1 MKNRME
7 VIWPAHKI
15 QKSMDQQVQSDYLKE
30 ISKSEEVTFSKL
42 KLNDLVSEIVREKV
56 ANLPTGELAVIYLK
70 FWEGLCEYEI
80 SKALCISTVAVKKM
94 LSSALERL
102 RNDFIHLQEPEC
114 A

>member
-1 MKNRME
+1 MKKQME
-7 VIWPAHKI
+7 VVWPAHKI
-15 QKSMDQQVQSDYLKE
+15 QKRMDQQVQSDYLKE
-30 ISKSEEVTFSKL
+30 STKSEEIAFSKL
-42 KLNDLVSEIVREKV
+42 KLNDFESEIVREKV

-80 SKALCISTVAVKKM
+80 SKALCISSVAVKKM
-94 LSSALERL
+94 LSSALDRL

>member
-15 QKSMDQQVQSDYLKE
+15 QKRMDQQVQSDYLKE
-30 ISKSEEVTFSKL
+30 SSKNEEVTFSKL
-42 KLNDLVSEIVREKV
+42 KLNDLESEIVREKV

-80 SKALCISTVAVKKM
+80 SKALCISTGAVKKM